1 MKRLSI
7 NLLTNVLLLLVGIA
21 LIVFYSLT
29 DVLWWVAMVMGALF
43 AVPSLVYLFKVSFS
57 HADTRASN
65 DYMGVVPAV
74 GGLCFG
80 LVMLI
85 KAHLFAGVITLLMG
99 VLLVVLGMF
108 HVLYLLL
115 SKRVINVSGWYFLAP
130 LVVIGT
136 GAAVLFSPELREQ
149 GGKVAMLTGLGLLLF
164 NFTSLQ
170 EYFAERRKRKADAAE
185 QALPDQPASPADTT
199 EPHYEL

>member
-43 AVPSLVYLFKVSFS
+43 AVPSLVYLFKVSFN

-65 DYMGVVPAV
+65 DYLGVVPAV

-99 VLLVVLGMF
+99 V
-108 HVLYLLL
+108 LL

-170 EYFAERRKRKADAAE
+170 EYFAERRKRKADAAAAE
-185 QALPDQPASPADTT
+185 KALPDQPASPADTT